1 MSPVV
6 LPALTSALAA
16 LFAVMLLDQWR
27 DRRHGFQLVWAFG
40 MVCYAIGAGAE
51 AVAAA
56 DGWNENLYRAWYLT
70 GAIWTAGW
78 LGLGTAFLLGR
89 TRFGYTYAVLLLFG
103 ALITFM
109 IRNSSNYAG
118 AGPLPF
124 LYLFGGIILS
134 LAIGLETYF
143 VNPRWTWFAGGAMIV
158 VTVLSLVLVVTAPP
172 LPPPGYSVSATTGQP
187 TGAAMPGYIRL
198 LTPLPNITGGGALL
212 LGALFSAYMFMPKKR
227 VLGYSLDPGQSGDS
241 FLFNLCIAVVAI
253 PVNLVASLPGAAREL
268 VAGRLHSRVPATLL
282 IALGAFFPVLTDSL
296 NRAGSTDLYQLGK
309 FLGVLFLFAGFLVS
323 VEVFREVRIPFTSIR
338 LGTASRERARRR
350 DAAIREGDTEIV
362 PPRPGPGGE
371 APSRR

>member
-1 MSPVV
+1 MNAV
-6 LPALTSALAA
+6 LPALTSILAA

-40 MVCYAIGAGAE
+40 LVCYAIGAGAE

-56 DGWNENLYRAWYLT
+56 QGWNEALYRSWYLT

-103 ALITFM
+103 AFITFM
-109 IRNSSNYAG
+109 IRNSPNYAG

-134 LAIGLETYF
+134 LAIGIETYF

-158 VTVLSLVLVVTAPP
+158 VTVLSLALVILAPP
-172 LPPPGYSVSATTGQP
+172 LPAPGYSVDATTGQP
-187 TGAAMPGYIRL
+187 TGEAMPGYIRL

-227 VLGYSLDPGQSGDS
+227 VLDYSLDPGQPGEQ
-241 FLFNLCIAVVAI
+241 FLFNL
-253 PVNLVASLPGAAREL
+253 
-268 VAGRLHSRVPATLL
+268 L
-282 IALGAFFPVLTDSL
+282 IAIVD
-296 NRAGSTDLYQLGK
+296 DD
-309 FLGVLFLFAGFLVS
+309 
-323 VEVFREVRIPFTSIR
+323 
-338 LGTASRERARRR
+338 
-350 DAAIREGDTEIV
+350 DAIL
-362 PPRPGPGGE
+362 E
-371 APSRR
+371 ANA